1 MNDRRPTTTDPAD
14 ENRAEAWAAIRDI
27 RSRIERLDQDS
38 LGLILSE
45 ARSHYA
51 WTDRPVTD
59 DDIRGLYETFKFG
72 PTSANGNHARFLFVR
87 SAAAKE
93 KLAACVNPGNVEKVR
108 SAPVTA
114 IIAHDIEFWRHL
126 PRLHPHKDMSASF
139 AADPQKAE
147 TAAFRN
153 GTLQGA
159 YLMIAARALGFDVG
173 AMSGFSN
180 TKVDEAFLDGMTF
193 RSNFLCNIGYADET
207 ALFQRLP
214 RFDFDEICQLI

>member
-1 MNDRRPTTTDPAD
+1 MSDQVSKQVEQRT
-14 ENRAEAWAAIRDI
+14 EAWSAIRAL
-27 RSRIERLDQDS
+27 RQRIERLDDDS

-51 WTDRPVTD
+51 WSDRPVTD
-59 DDIRGLYETFKFG
+59 DDIRRLYEAFKYG
-72 PTSANGNHARFLFVR
+72 PTSANGQHARFLFVR
-87 SAAAKE
+87 TDEAKE
-93 KLAACVNPGNVEKVR
+93 KLADCVNPGNVEKLK

-114 IIAHDIEFWRHL
+114 IIAFDVEFWRHL
-126 PRLHPHKDMSASF
+126 PRMHPHKDMSPTF
-139 AADPQKAE
+139 AADPKKSE

-153 GTLQGA
+153 GSLQGA

-180 TKVDEAFLDGMTF
+180 EKVDKAFLAGTTF
-193 RSNFLCNIGYADET
+193 KSNFLCNIGYADET

>member
-1 MNDRRPTTTDPAD
+1 MSDSVSEQDDKREDARS
-14 ENRAEAWAAIRDI
+14 AIRDI
-27 RSRIERLDQDS
+27 RSRIKKLDDDS

-51 WTDRPVTD
+51 WTDRPVSD
-59 DDIRGLYETFKFG
+59 DDLRRLYEAFKFG

-87 SAAAKE
+87 SADAKE

-114 IIAHDIEFWRHL
+114 IIAYDVEFWRHL
-126 PRLHPHKDMSASF
+126 PRLHPHKDMSPSF
-139 AADPQKAE
+139 AADPQKSE
-147 TAAFRN
+147 TTAFRN
-153 GTLQGA
+153 GSLQGA

-180 TKVDEAFLDGMTF
+180 AKVDEAFLKGTTF

-214 RFDFDEICQLI
+214 RFDFDEICELL